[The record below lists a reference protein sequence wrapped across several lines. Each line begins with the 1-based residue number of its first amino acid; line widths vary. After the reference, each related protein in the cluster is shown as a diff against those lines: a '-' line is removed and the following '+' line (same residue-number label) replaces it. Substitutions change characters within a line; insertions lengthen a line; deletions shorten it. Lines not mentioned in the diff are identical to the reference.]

1 MYRCPRC
8 RTGLTL
14 EKEPTGLAFTC
25 PRGHG
30 DALTVPVLRKRL
42 ARTTVNTLWQTA
54 RTARQ
59 RSTVRCPS
67 CENTT
72 APVPLPR
79 AAVRSPASPPDAP
92 TDTEGTTAATEAPTP
107 SEATATDDVVVDAC
121 ALCQVVWFDT
131 GELEALPPAPPE
143 PDDVRPERA
152 PADAPLPWRRTRREL
167 VEDDTAWT
175 RTPWLVYALT
185 VLVLLASVEDWLRPS
200 PPVAPPGTHLPA
212 ADRAFRPNEW
222 TRDGGATWVTSFF
235 PTSLPRRRGGGGLF
249 FAILGLYTAGIAIER
264 LRGRLALAALLLAG
278 NVAACLTYLLA
289 APSSDIPLRGAT
301 SGLTAA
307 VTWLA
312 LARPHARLA
321 LSTDDTVPRVSARAF
336 GISWVLGVAI
346 VAFLFQGSPWPPHTL
361 LPIPLV
367 GAVVGVAAWG
377 LGLWR
382 DPGSAPETVG

>member
-67 CENTT
+67 CEHTT

-79 AAVRSPASPPDAP
+79 AAVRRPASPPDAP
-92 TDTEGTTAATEAPTP
+92 ADAEAPTT
-107 SEATATDDVVVDAC
+107 SGAVAADDVVVDAC
-121 ALCQVVWFDT
+121 ALCQVVWFDA

-143 PDDVRPERA
+143 PDDVPPELA
-152 PADAPLPWRRTRREL
+152 PARARGRSLLTRREL
-167 VEDDTAWT
+167 LEDDAAWT

-185 VLVLLASVEDWLRPS
+185 VLVLLASVEDWFRPS
-200 PPVAPPGTHLPA
+200 PPVALPGTHLPA
-212 ADRAFRPNEW
+212 TDRAFRPNEW

-235 PTSLPRRRGGGGLF
+235 PTSLRRRSGGGLF
-249 FAILGLYTAGIAIER
+249 VAILGLYTAGIAIER

-289 APSSDIPLRGAT
+289 SPSSDIPLRGTT

-321 LSTDDTVPRVSARAF
+321 LSTDDTVPRISARAF
-336 GISWVLGVAI
+336 GILWVLGVAI
-346 VAFLFQGSPWPPHTL
+346 VAFLFQGSPWPPHAL

-382 DPGSAPETVG
+382 NRGSAPEPVG

>member
-54 RTARQ
+54 RTARR

-92 TDTEGTTAATEAPTP
+92 TDAEGTTADAEAPTP
-107 SEATATDDVVVDAC
+107 SEAAGTDDVVVDAC

-152 PADAPLPWRRTRREL
+152 PADALLPWRRTRREL

-175 RTPWLVYALT
+175 RTPWLVHVLAAL
-185 VLVLLASVEDWLRPS
+185 LLIGFLRDGPRPRPAPS
-200 PPVAPPGTHLPA
+200 DGDPTARATA
-212 ADRAFRPNEW
+212 TDFAFRPAEW
-222 TRDGGATWVTSFF
+222 DRDHGATWITSFF
-235 PTSLPRRRGGGGLF
+235 VSSTPFRDDVLPFLAWF
-249 FAILGLYTAGIAIER
+249 VLYTVGVAIER
-264 LRGRLALAALLLAG
+264 SAGRLVLAALLLAG
-278 NVAACLTYLLA
+278 NAAACLTYLLV
-289 APSSDIPLRGAT
+289 APSGDVPLAGAT
-301 SGLTAA
+301 PGITAA
-307 VTWLA
+307 ATWLA
-312 LARPHARLA
+312 LARPHIRMPVFGGDADLR
-321 LSTDDTVPRVSARAF
+321 LSTRAF
-336 GISWVLGVAI
+336 GVIWVLGVATH
-346 VAFLFQGSPWPPHTL
+346 AFLMQGSPWPWDAL
-361 LPIPLV
+361 RPLALA
-367 GAVVGVAAWG
+367 GALVGVAGWAIG
-377 LGLWR
+377 VLR
-382 DPGSAPETVG
+382 ESPPAPAG